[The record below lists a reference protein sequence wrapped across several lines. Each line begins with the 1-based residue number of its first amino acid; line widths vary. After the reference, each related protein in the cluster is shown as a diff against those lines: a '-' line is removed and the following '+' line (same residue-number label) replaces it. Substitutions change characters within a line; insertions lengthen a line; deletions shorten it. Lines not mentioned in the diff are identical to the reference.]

1 MAKIT
6 NVRELQSQM
15 PGVASKREAKKLQQ
29 VLFRHGVQDTE
40 EIQAMDNAAL
50 GDLLAEAEEE

>member
-1 MAKIT
+1 
-6 NVRELQSQM
+6 M
-15 PGVASKREAKKLQQ
+15 PGVASKREAKKSQQ